1 MSKSFKIKA
10 NNKGVTLI
18 EIIVAMALFSVMG
31 LMFITAA
38 SSAMKMNA
46 DTRKWNDEID
56 YQEQNVEVR
65 DDTQADRTDKLL
77 DQKFVFTPTIG
88 VATTGEIN
96 AGYYRYDTQPDADT
110 KMDDPTSFSYF
121 APKEIDPSNYI
132 YKLIIENTTGITQDY
147 YVYTT
152 GTYGHNDIFGVTGC
166 VRHNYSEAPQSGIAL
181 HLAPDEIVAV
191 WIEFSSD
198 DTKSAIGT
206 ADGEEAYIEL
216 TNTSVS
222 TEEHTYLKLNDFS
235 PSANSELI
243 EGVIWAVPKAT
254 SGEDLDSGIPLFEI
268 VYE

>member
-1 MSKSFKIKA
+1 MNIKKLDKVIK
-10 NNKGVTLI
+10 NIWLEDIKDDYEHNLILNEDTLKNALYFHLRTYFENTPEFYDLCI
-18 EIIVAMALFSVMG
+18 FTECTDYGFSSLSYRPDMIIV
-31 LMFITAA
+31 
-38 SSAMKMNA
+38 N
-46 DTRKWNDEID
+46 
-56 YQEQNVEVR
+56 
-65 DDTQADRTDKLL
+65 
-77 DQKFVFTPTIG
+77 
-88 VATTGEIN
+88 
-96 AGYYRYDTQPDADT
+96 T
-110 KMDDPTSFSYF
+110 KT
-121 APKEIDPSNYI
+121 
-132 YKLIIENTTGITQDY
+132 
-147 YVYTT
+147 
-152 GTYGHNDIFGVTGC
+152 
-166 VRHNYSEAPQSGIAL
+166 
-181 HLAPDEIVAV
+181 DEIVAV